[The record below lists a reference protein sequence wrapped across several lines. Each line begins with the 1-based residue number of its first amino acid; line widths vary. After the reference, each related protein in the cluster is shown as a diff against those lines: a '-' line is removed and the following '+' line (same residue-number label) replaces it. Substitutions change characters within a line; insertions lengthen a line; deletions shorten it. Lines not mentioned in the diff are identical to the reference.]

1 MAKESWT
8 VIFGGAHSGA
18 GVNIPFKNQTETE
31 GGKVYTET
39 CRVATLEAGS
49 AQEAATG
56 VRRALGDGVMTG
68 KVKVVKTSSV
78 EEKNA

>member
-8 VIFGGAHSGA
+8 VIFGQSHSGA
-18 GVNIPFKNQTETE
+18 GTNIPFKNQTESE

-39 CRVATLEAGS
+39 ARVATLEAGS
-49 AQEAATG
+49 AQEAATA

-68 KVKVVKTSSV
+68 KVKVAKTTNV